1 MMDGFFVG
9 VSAAFYLGILTSIS
23 PCPLATNIAAISYI
37 GKRLESPRQV
47 LLTGILYTLGRT
59 VTYLVLGILLVASI
73 LSMPAVSHFLEKY
86 MNRAL
91 GPILIVAG
99 MFLLG
104 LLGFTSFGPGMSAKT
119 QKRFESGGLL
129 GAGLLGMLFAL
140 SFCPVSAALFF
151 GSLIP
156 LAVARHSSLALPA
169 IYGIATGLPVLV
181 FAVLIATGARRVGT
195 AFNRL
200 RAIELW
206 ARRITGAAFILV
218 GVLYSL
224 TYIFGIPVLG

>member
-1 MMDGFFVG
+1 MMGGFFIG

-156 LAVARHSSLALPA
+156 LAVSHHSSLAIPA

-200 RAIELW
+200 TAIELW

>member
-1 MMDGFFVG
+1 MMGGFIAG
-9 VSAAFYLGILTSIS
+9 AAAAFYLGILTSIS
-23 PCPLATNIAAISYI
+23 PCPLATNIAAVSYI
-37 GKRLESPRQV
+37 GRRLESPRRV
-47 LLTGILYTLGRT
+47 LLTGVAYTLGRT
-59 VTYLVLGILLVASI
+59 VTYLALGVLLVASI
-73 LSMPAVSHFLEKY
+73 LSMSAVSHVLEKY

-91 GPILIVAG
+91 GPVLVVAG

-104 LLGFTSFGPGMSAKT
+104 LLGFTSSGPAMSEKT
-119 QKRFESGGLL
+119 QKRLESGGLW

-156 LAVARHSSLALPA
+156 LAVAHHSSFAIPS
-169 IYGIATGLPVLV
+169 IYGVATGLPVLV
-181 FAVLIATGARRVGT
+181 FAVLLATGARRVGE

-200 RAIELW
+200 AAIDRW
-206 ARRITGAAFILV
+206 ARRITGAAFVVV

-224 TYIFGIPVLG
+224 TYIFGLPVLG

>member
-1 MMDGFFVG
+1 MMDGFLVG
-9 VSAAFYLGILTSIS
+9 ASAAFYLGILTAIS

-37 GKRLESPRQV
+37 GRRLESPRRV

-59 VTYLVLGILLVASI
+59 VTYVALGVLLVASV

-86 MNRAL
+86 LNRAL
-91 GPILIVAG
+91 GPILVVAG
-99 MFLLG
+99 MFLIG
-104 LLGFTSFGPGMSAKT
+104 LLGFTSSGPGMSAKT
-119 QKRFESGGLL
+119 QRRLESGGLW
-129 GAGLLGMLFAL
+129 GAGFLGMLFAL

-156 LAVARHSSLALPA
+156 LAVARHSSLAVPA

-200 RAIELW
+200 AAIELW
-206 ARRITGAAFILV
+206 ARRITGVAFILV
-218 GVLYSL
+218 GILYSL

>member
-9 VSAAFYLGILTSIS
+9 VSAAFYLGILTAIS

-37 GKRLESPRQV
+37 GRRLENPRQV

-59 VTYLVLGILLVASI
+59 VTYLVLGVLIVASI

-104 LLGFTSFGPGMSAKT
+104 LLGFTSSGPGMSAKM
-119 QKRFESGGLL
+119 QKRIKSGGLW

-156 LAVARHSSLALPA
+156 LAVAHHSRLVIPA

-181 FAVLIATGARRVGT
+181 FAVLIATGARRVGA
-195 AFNRL
+195 AFDRL
-200 RAIELW
+200 TAIELW
-206 ARRITGAAFILV
+206 ARRITGAAFVLV
-218 GVLYSL
+218 GILYSL
-224 TYIFGIPVLG
+224 TYIFGVPVLG

>member
-9 VSAAFYLGILTSIS
+9 ASAAFYLGILTAIS

-37 GKRLESPRQV
+37 GRRLESPKRV

-59 VTYLVLGILLVASI
+59 ATYVALGILLAASI
-73 LSMPAVSHFLEKY
+73 LSMSAVSHFLEKY
-86 MNRAL
+86 LNRAL
-91 GPILIVAG
+91 GPILVVAG
-99 MFLLG
+99 MFLIG
-104 LLGFTSFGPGMSAKT
+104 LLGFTSSGPGVSAKM
-119 QKRFESGGLL
+119 QRRFESGGLW
-129 GAGLLGMLFAL
+129 GAGFLGMLFAL
-140 SFCPVSAALFF
+140 SFCPVSAAIFF

-156 LAVARHSSLALPA
+156 LAVARHSSLAIPA

-200 RAIELW
+200 AAIELW

>member
-1 MMDGFFVG
+1 MNGFLVG
-9 VSAAFYLGILTSIS
+9 ISAAFYLGILTAIS

-37 GKRLESPRQV
+37 GRRLGSPRQV

-59 VTYLVLGILLVASI
+59 VTYMALGILLVASV
-73 LSMPAVSHFLEKY
+73 LSMPAASHFLEKY

-91 GPILIVAG
+91 GPILIVTG

-104 LLGFTSFGPGMSAKT
+104 LLGFASSGPGMNAKM
-119 QKRFESGGLL
+119 QKRIESGGLW

-156 LAVARHSSLALPA
+156 LAVARHSSLAVPA
-169 IYGIATGLPVLV
+169 VYGIATGLPVLV
-181 FAVLIATGARRVGT
+181 FAALIATGARHVGT
-195 AFNRL
+195 AYNRL
-200 RAIELW
+200 ATIEFW
-206 ARRITGAAFILV
+206 ARRITGVAFILV
-218 GVLYSL
+218 GILYSL